1 MLEEAAVYGQQ
12 ALEHRLSHEGPDAWW
27 TNHER
32 LDLARVLHKL
42 SRSTEAAQLLDQL
55 NSIMASLAAPDNADR
70 QLIADAAALR
80 RALEAGE
87 RQ

>member
-1 MLEEAAVYGQQ
+1 MKA
-12 ALEHRLSHEGPDAWW
+12 RMAWW

-32 LDLARVLHKL
+32 LGLARVLHAL
-42 SRSTEAAQLLDQL
+42 GRSKEAALLLDQL
-55 NSIMASLAAPDNADR
+55 NNSMACLADPDNDDR